1 MSVCDSSYHVTFRVG
16 RYSLDQN
23 ISQPIKITLKIIL
36 LKNADKKGKF
46 YHFKFTTSMLDLILV
61 IFLEN

>member
-1 MSVCDSSYHVTFRVG
+1 MG
-16 RYSLDQN
+16 QYSLDQN

-46 YHFKFTTSMLDLILV
+46 
-61 IFLEN
+61 